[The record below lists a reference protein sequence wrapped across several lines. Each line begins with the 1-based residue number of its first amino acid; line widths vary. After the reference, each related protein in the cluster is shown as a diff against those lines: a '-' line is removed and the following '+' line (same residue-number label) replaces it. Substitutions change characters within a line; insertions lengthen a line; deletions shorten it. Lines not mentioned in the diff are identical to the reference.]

1 MIVNAHIAN
10 DGGKFSAREIARAP
24 ITLVPSFG
32 LPLAQLLLLS
42 CP

>member
-1 MIVNAHIAN
+1 MIEVAHIAKS
-10 DGGKFSAREIARAP
+10 GGKFSARDFACASIVIA
-24 ITLVPSFG
+24 PSIG

>member
-1 MIVNAHIAN
+1 MIESAHIAN
-10 DGGKFSAREIARAP
+10 DGGNFSARDFARAS
-24 ITLVPSFG
+24 IAFVPSIG

>member
-1 MIVNAHIAN
+1 MIEDAQIKVA
-10 DGGKFSAREIARAP
+10 GGVFSARDFARVDIANVSS
-24 ITLVPSFG
+24 LG